1 MENFESAWPEYYKT
15 LSKAAEEEKKTYDS
29 AFETVFD
36 KLNITQANFER
47 SQQMLMQADP
57 QA

>member
-57 QA
+57 

>member
-1 MENFESAWPEYYKT
+1 MENFESNWQAYYKT
-15 LSKAAEEEKKTYDS
+15 LSAAAEEEKKTYDG

-47 SQQMLMQADP
+47 S
-57 QA
+57 